1 MATHP
6 DRRHGSTDHNEYMRV
21 SAAYSTLLGIHEC
34 GKGDRYVPETDSSDE
49 EEECRAPP
57 STHTAKLSLPT
68 VGTQQCNNTSLV
80 GHKLLLVGEF
90 GELQG
95 GVAALRRWI
104 RDLGGKSVLQRAV
117 SVTVVV
123 VSKGHSV
130 PTAVSGLSAL
140 PLTTLVDS
148 VLNGLSISDA
158 GSYIVIEEHEKSSGR
173 GRGRAKGA
181 KAGVWKSGRG
191 LGG

>member
-1 MATHP
+1 MVNVRQCLEVLGLTHQAAMPDWKVIKRARRERLMATHP

-95 GVAALRRWI
+95 GVAALRRWSLLTLLHNESM
-104 RDLGGKSVLQRAV
+104 RYAN
-117 SVTVVV
+117 
-123 VSKGHSV
+123 
-130 PTAVSGLSAL
+130 SAL
-140 PLTTLVDS
+140 
-148 VLNGLSISDA
+148 
-158 GSYIVIEEHEKSSGR
+158 KRR
-173 GRGRAKGA
+173 GY
-181 KAGVWKSGRG
+181 
-191 LGG
+191 